1 MDTYKL
7 NRTLCD
13 KGHDGQITAVSF
25 SPDGK
30 YFVTGGKDGKVKIWD
45 VVTGDVLYTFT
56 CFKFNSS
63 SVEKYEKVCS
73 VLFSPDGTEIIAAT
87 ENVSRESNLAPKH
100 YYREDY
106 HEVDDSVCVS
116 WNLLYDKQTRWGKGA
131 RCIVYNHT
139 GTLIACAERDNISI
153 YDAKTKEPIYA
164 DNNEES
170 AYYPVV
176 IKFTPDGSQIIACNS
191 LSVDI
196 IDVKSMTGIY
206 STYDYENDT
215 NIYPNFDLKYDDGTH
230 SIKDMDISPDGKRI
244 VLFNWAINCEYMELR
259 SMLPEF
265 ILLHKVE
272 FDVEYP
278 KSVQFSPDGRQIVS
292 CGEQIIIWDAETLD
306 QLSNLNIPLFPGIRE
321 YSCSAFNND
330 GSKLVTVGPDI
341 KIWDSR
347 DWETMRAIDDRLQK
361 VNPGIPHE
369 IAGEIA
375 SYTSKSNV
383 PEQFVKRSTGNLSL
397 YPAGKGGKRRTT
409 KRKQTKKKTIKRK
422 HSVRSKQK
430 II

>member
-1 MDTYKL
+1 
-7 NRTLCD
+7 
-13 KGHDGQITAVSF
+13 
-25 SPDGK
+25 
-30 YFVTGGKDGKVKIWD
+30 
-45 VVTGDVLYTFT
+45 
-56 CFKFNSS
+56 
-63 SVEKYEKVCS
+63 
-73 VLFSPDGTEIIAAT
+73 
-87 ENVSRESNLAPKH
+87 
-100 YYREDY
+100 
-106 HEVDDSVCVS
+106 
-116 WNLLYDKQTRWGKGA
+116 
-131 RCIVYNHT
+131 VYNHT

-164 DNNEES
+164 ANNEES
-170 AYYPVV
+170 AFYPDV
-176 IKFTPDGSQIIACNS
+176 IKFTPDGSQIIACNA
-191 LSVDI
+191 LIVRI
-196 IDVKSMTGIY
+196 YDVNSMTNIY
-206 STYDYENDT
+206 GTYDYVNDT
-215 NIYPNFDLKYDDGTH
+215 NIYPNFDLKYDDRDYV
-230 SIKDMDISPDGKRI
+230 IIDDMDISPDGKRI
-244 VLFNWAINCEYMELR
+244 VLLLVNTDRSDSIELR

-272 FDVEYP
+272 LSDSTT
-278 KSVQFSPDGRQIVS
+278 SVQFSPDGRQIVS

-306 QLSNLNIPLFPGIRE
+306 QLSNLNIPLFPGLRE

-369 IAGEIA
+369 IVGEIA

-397 YPAGKGGKRRTT
+397 YPTGKGGKRRTK